1 MHHGR
6 GLRLL
11 TRDAPEGWLATLA
24 RDYREAEL
32 VPRQRALL
40 DWAARATLRPD
51 DCGREDLETLRHHGL
66 DDTDLLHAAEV
77 IAYYAYANRIIELL
91 AVELEEAQPGDDEL
105 FDPAASRVLR
115 DDLLAELDRR

>member
-11 TRDAPEGWLATLA
+11 SKDAPPGWVATLA
-24 RDYREAEL
+24 RDYRQAEL
-32 VPRQRALL
+32 TPRQRALL

-51 DCGREDLETLRHHGL
+51 RCSPQDLDALRAHGL

-91 AVELEEAQPGDDEL
+91 AVQLEDTQPGDDEL
-105 FDPAASRVLR
+105 FDPEASEALR
-115 DDLLAELDRR
+115 KDLCRGV